1 MSTSAPTETSPEA
14 AVQESSQPLLEVRGL
29 TKRFTS
35 HGSSGKK
42 ITRAVDDVSFDI
54 MPGETFGLVGESGCG
69 KSTTGRSLL
78 RLIEPDSGTV
88 RYEGRDL
95 VTMPRRELH
104 STRRQIQMVFQDP
117 FSSLNPRRRIGAIL
131 EEALQ
136 IQFHLR
142 KSDRRERV
150 LKILDKVGFSEEYYY
165 RFPHEMS
172 GGQRQRIG
180 VARALIV
187 DPKLIICDEPVSAL
201 DVSIQSQILNML
213 DDLQAELGL
222 SYLFISHDLSVV
234 RHISDRIAVMK
245 DGQIVEQGPT
255 DAIFSNPQHAYTQQL
270 LNAIPASHP
279 SIARSRY
286 AAASASAPIIPQ
298 RKA

>member
-1 MSTSAPTETSPEA
+1 MTILAPTENSAEVAPT
-14 AVQESSQPLLEVRGL
+14 QQPLLEVRGL
-29 TKRFTS
+29 SKSFTS
-35 HGSSGKK
+35 RGAGGKK
-42 ITRAVDDVSFDI
+42 TTRAVDEISFEI

-69 KSTTGRSLL
+69 KSTTGRCLL
-78 RLIEPDSGTV
+78 RLIEPDSGSV
-88 RYEGRDL
+88 LYEGRDL
-95 VTMPRRELH
+95 ISMPPRELH
-104 STRRQIQMVFQDP
+104 TIRRQIQMVFQDP

-136 IQFHLR
+136 IQFQLGR
-142 KSDRRERV
+142 KERHARV
-150 LKILDKVGFSEEYYY
+150 MSILDKVGFSEEYYY

-187 DPKLIICDEPVSAL
+187 GPKLIICDEPVSAL

-213 DDLQAELGL
+213 HDLQAELGL

-245 DGQIVEQGPT
+245 DGRIVEQGPT
-255 DAIFSNPQHAYTQQL
+255 DEIFANPQHPYTRQL

-279 SIARSRY
+279 SIARSRH
-286 AAASASAPIIPQ
+286 AAASASAAPVS
-298 RKA
+298 